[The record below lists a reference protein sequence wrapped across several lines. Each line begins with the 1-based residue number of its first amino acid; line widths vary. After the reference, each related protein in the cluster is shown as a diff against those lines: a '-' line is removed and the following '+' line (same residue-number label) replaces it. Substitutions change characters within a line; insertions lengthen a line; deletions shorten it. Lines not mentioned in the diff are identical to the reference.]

1 MNKQDRAI
9 GVCLG
14 ASSVSFVKV
23 AKKKDNIIIEDTW
36 TFNHHG
42 NPKQCFS
49 DNLKEINKEQLP
61 VVVTGRKFRNVV
73 NLQTISEPE
82 ATEYAY
88 EYLTAGKDDYS
99 AIASLGG
106 ETFVVYTLEHGG
118 KIAGVI
124 TKNQCAS
131 GTGEFFLQQI
141 KRMDLSINEVIDI
154 ARDAR
159 PFKVSGRCSVFCKS
173 DCTHALNKGVPA
185 AEVAS
190 GLSQM
195 MADKVRE
202 LLKKVK
208 KGKVLLV
215 GGVTQN
221 SAVMDFLHKSGEDVV
236 VPKEAIY
243 FEALGAAVYGINHE
257 IKDFESFDS
266 VLKEQSSSFVF
277 HKPLSDFVEKVTLRR
292 WTRAKQKMEM
302 NVFSV
307 SMLAQRLQKQ

>member
-1 MNKQDRAI
+1 MDKQDYSI

-14 ASSVSFVKV
+14 ASSVSFVRARQNGKILING
-23 AKKKDNIIIEDTW
+23 AW

-49 DNLKEINKEQLP
+49 DNLKEINKEGLP
-61 VVVTGRKFRNVV
+61 VIVTGRKFRNVV

-88 EYLTAGKDDYS
+88 EYLTDGEDDFA

-106 ETFVVYTLEHGG
+106 ETFVVYTLERGG

-141 KRMDLSINEVIDI
+141 KRMDLSVNEVVEM

-208 KGKVLLV
+208 AGKVLLV

-221 SAVMDFLHKSGEDVV
+221 SAVIDFLIKSGENIV
-236 VPKEAIY
+236 VPEEATY
-243 FEALGAAVYGINHE
+243 FEALGAAVYGIKNTRKIFPH
-257 IKDFESFDS
+257 STAL
-266 VLKEQSSSFVF
+266 LKEQSSSFVF
-277 HKPLSDFVEKVTLRR
+277 HKPLSAFADKVDFKTMGGGKAEERR
-292 WTRAKQKMEM
+292 
-302 NVFSV
+302 
-307 SMLAQRLQKQ
+307 